1 MQVLHGARI
10 QAWGSLTMVDLFR
23 EQKPSKVKH
32 NEKAEMSL
40 CRYIKQGF
48 KDK

>member
-1 MQVLHGARI
+1 MPVLHGARI
-10 QAWGSLTMVDLFR
+10 QAWGFFTMVDSLR